1 MINFVMHVVIAIT
14 VRFMSM
20 RVLPV
25 YARRQEL
32 GGYKVRDLPL
42 RHLDLNYL

>member
-14 VRFMSM
+14 VRCM